1 MPETLLN
8 KTGNGVV
15 SQMLTQESKKCLLR
29 LISRRPL
36 FNVHACNVVDKPP
49 EGVRHHSTIFNK
61 AFSLEKNDL
70 RWESKLALALAQ
82 LSTLQNV
89 STSMCPQCQ
98 EIRGCF
104 AEQLMR
110 PLVAD
115 FTFIHQKEIIIISRK
130 MSFHNTIFCISTIKR
145 LTRS

>member
-8 KTGNGVV
+8 KTGNGIL

-29 LISRRPL
+29 LISRRPSS
-36 FNVHACNVVDKPP
+36 NVHACNVADEPP

-61 AFSLEKNDL
+61 AFSLEKNYL
-70 RWESKLALALAQ
+70 RWESKLALAQ
-82 LSTLQNV
+82 LQNV

-104 AEQLMR
+104 AEQLVR

-130 MSFHNTIFCISTIKR
+130 TSFHNTIFCISTIKR